1 MMYELLRF
9 FKSLSPLWFQ
19 YSLLTLRIKN
29 LAHQFY
35 SFFIFKSIME
45 DFSGNNLSLLKLV
58 VSVMA
63 MRKVNFELVCHFKEK
78 LLLRVVLSLEF
89 HVESNLNAM

>member
-1 MMYELLRF
+1 
-9 FKSLSPLWFQ
+9 
-19 YSLLTLRIKN
+19 
-29 LAHQFY
+29 
-35 SFFIFKSIME
+35 ME

-63 MRKVNFELVCHFKEK
+63 MRKVNFESVCHFKEK
-78 LLLRVVLSLEF
+78 FLICVVLSLEF